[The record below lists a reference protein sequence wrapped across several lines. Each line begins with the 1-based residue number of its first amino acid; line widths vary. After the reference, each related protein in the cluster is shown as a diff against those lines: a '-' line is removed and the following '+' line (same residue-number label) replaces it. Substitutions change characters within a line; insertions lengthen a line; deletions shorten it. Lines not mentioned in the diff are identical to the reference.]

1 MNTYNLHVRL
11 PAKTGEILSRR
22 KRLSGKPIVKIINQ
36 LILNYSYV
44 VPHKQKQEQYAL
56 HLHLPIKTGEYL
68 KSLSKETGQS
78 MAKIITTIVDQS
90 EYDI

>member
-1 MNTYNLHVRL
+1 M
-11 PAKTGEILSRR
+11 
-22 KRLSGKPIVKIINQ
+22 
-36 LILNYSYV
+36 
-44 VPHKQKQEQYAL
+44 PHKQKQEQYAL